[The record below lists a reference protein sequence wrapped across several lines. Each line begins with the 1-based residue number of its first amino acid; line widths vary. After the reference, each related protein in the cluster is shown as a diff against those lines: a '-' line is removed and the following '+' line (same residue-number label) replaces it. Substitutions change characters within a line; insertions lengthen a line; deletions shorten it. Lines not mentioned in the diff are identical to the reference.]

1 MKIPTRTLYYVLCY
15 AWQRLD
21 YVTQKAAEVEDT
33 TGDDLPQ
40 NLLASLLL
48 NSFARVRRRGLDQ
61 GYVEHEEDTR
71 RPRGKIDLAGTAQRA
86 LRARAQIA
94 VRYEELTADVLQNRL
109 VKTTMLR
116 LAALPKREL
125 DDGLRSKLAR
135 SARLMP
141 QVAEVELRDEL
152 FRRVRIHRNNADY
165 AFLLSV
171 CRLVS
176 GRLFLEGE
184 SGIVRFR
191 HFDADDREM
200 GKLFEAFVFGFLRL
214 ERPELRVVR
223 EKSISWNAVR
233 REGPQ
238 IPGMRAD
245 LFVPARGGRGA
256 IVECKCEKDP
266 LDRDGATLKSR
277 HLYQLW
283 AYLTNYTRTQ
293 PEQPAPLGVLLYATD
308 GRSFGGKYEFPG
320 HPLRVRSLDLAKAW
334 PGLRLDLLRFADELA
349 ESATNTEVR
358 SAA

>member
-48 NSFARVRRRGLDQ
+48 SSFARVRRRGLDQ

-116 LAALPKREL
+116 VAALPKREL

-165 AFLLSV
+165 A
-171 CRLVS
+171 
-176 GRLFLEGE
+176 
-184 SGIVRFR
+184 RF
-191 HFDADDREM
+191 
-200 GKLFEAFVFGFLRL
+200 
-214 ERPELRVVR
+214 
-223 EKSISWNAVR
+223 S
-233 REGPQ
+233 
-238 IPGMRAD
+238 
-245 LFVPARGGRGA
+245 
-256 IVECKCEKDP
+256 
-266 LDRDGATLKSR
+266 
-277 HLYQLW
+277 
-283 AYLTNYTRTQ
+283 
-293 PEQPAPLGVLLYATD
+293 
-308 GRSFGGKYEFPG
+308 
-320 HPLRVRSLDLAKAW
+320 
-334 PGLRLDLLRFADELA
+334 
-349 ESATNTEVR
+349 
-358 SAA
+358 